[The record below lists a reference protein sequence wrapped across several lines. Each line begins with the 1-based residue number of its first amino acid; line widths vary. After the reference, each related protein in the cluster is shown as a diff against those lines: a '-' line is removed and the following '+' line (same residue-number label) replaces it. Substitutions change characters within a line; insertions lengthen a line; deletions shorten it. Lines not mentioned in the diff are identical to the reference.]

1 MEYSTL
7 RKRARENL
15 RGKWGISVAAAFVA
29 ALFGALVSSSGGVV
43 SFTQNL
49 DEELVY
55 ELPDTIIQ
63 MIALLAS
70 VGGVLGF
77 ASFVIGGTVQLG
89 YCKFLLNQHD
99 GQPHSL
105 SDLFSQ
111 FDRFGTGFAQA
122 FLQGLYVFL
131 WSLLFVIPGIVKSF
145 SYAMTPFLLA
155 EYPELTA
162 NQAITLSRKIMNGHK
177 LDLFFLGLTFIG
189 WSLLNILT
197 LGIGSLF
204 LNPYV
209 NATWAAFYRQ
219 LQAETRHTTVEG

>member
-7 RKRARENL
+7 RRRARENL
-15 RGKWGISVAAAFVA
+15 RGKWGIAVGAAFVA
-29 ALFGALVSSSGGVV
+29 ALFGALVTSSGGV

-55 ELPDTIIQ
+55 ELPEVVIQ
-63 MIALLAS
+63 IIALVAS

-77 ASFVIGGTVQLG
+77 VSFILGGTVQLG
-89 YCKFLLNQHD
+89 YCKFLLSQHD

-111 FDRFGTGFAQA
+111 FERFGTGFAQA
-122 FLQGLYVFL
+122 FLRGLYVFF
-131 WSLLFVIPGIVKSF
+131 WSLLFVFPGIVKSF

-177 LDLFFLGLTFIG
+177 LDLFFLSLTFIG

-197 LGIGSLF
+197 LGIGSLW

-219 LQAETRHTTVEG
+219 LQEETKYTTVEN

>member
-7 RKRARENL
+7 RRRARENL
-15 RGKWGISVAAAFVA
+15 RGKWGIAVGAAFVA
-29 ALFGALVSSSGGVV
+29 ALFGALVTSSGGI

-49 DEELVY
+49 DEELLY
-55 ELPDTIIQ
+55 ELPEVIIQ
-63 MIALLAS
+63 IIALAAS

-77 ASFVIGGTVQLG
+77 ASFILGGTVQLG
-89 YCKFLLNQHD
+89 YCKFLLSQHD

-122 FLQGLYVFL
+122 FLRGLYVFL
-131 WSLLFVIPGIVKSF
+131 WSLLFVFPGIVKSF

-155 EYPELTA
+155 EYPELTVS
-162 NQAITLSRKIMNGHK
+162 QAITLSRKIMNGHK
-177 LDLFFLGLTFIG
+177 LDLFFLDLTFIG

-197 LGIGSLF
+197 LGIGSLW

-219 LQAETRHTTVEG
+219 LQEETKYTTVEN

>member
-7 RKRARENL
+7 RRRARENL
-15 RGKWGISVAAAFVA
+15 RGKWGIAVGAAFVA
-29 ALFGALVSSSGGVV
+29 ALFGALVTSSGGV

-49 DEELVY
+49 DEELLY
-55 ELPDTIIQ
+55 ELPEVVIQ
-63 MIALLAS
+63 IIALVAS

-77 ASFVIGGTVQLG
+77 ASFILGGTVQLG
-89 YCKFLLNQHD
+89 YCKFLLSQHD

-111 FDRFGTGFAQA
+111 FERFGTGFAQA
-122 FLQGLYVFL
+122 FLRGLYVFF
-131 WSLLFVIPGIVKSF
+131 WSLLFVFPGIVKSF

-177 LDLFFLGLTFIG
+177 LDLFFLSLTFIG
-189 WSLLNILT
+189 WSLLNVLT
-197 LGIGSLF
+197 LGIGSLW
-204 LNPYV
+204 LNPYM

-219 LQAETRHTTVEG
+219 LQEETKYTTVEN

>member
-7 RKRARENL
+7 RRRARENL
-15 RGKWGISVAAAFVA
+15 RGKWGIAVGAAFVA
-29 ALFGALVSSSGGVV
+29 ALFGALVTSSGGV

-49 DEELVY
+49 DEELLY
-55 ELPDTIIQ
+55 ELPEVVIQ
-63 MIALLAS
+63 IIALVAS

-77 ASFVIGGTVQLG
+77 ASFILGGTVQLG
-89 YCKFLLNQHD
+89 YCKFLLSQHD

-111 FDRFGTGFAQA
+111 FERFGTGFAQA
-122 FLQGLYVFL
+122 FLRGLYVFF

-197 LGIGSLF
+197 LGIGSLW
-204 LNPYV
+204 LNPYM

-219 LQAETRHTTVEG
+219 LQEETKYTTVEN